1 MALTT
6 SARIGV
12 ALGVGQQRSTNKAN
26 VGIDHGMLKGYA
38 ERLMHTERRRFVVR
52 DFSGAKRPWVF
63 LNAFTEKKPDRGPRK
78 RNVSRL
84 RRLESKNFWWQNL
97 RHSIRQSLITL
108 QLMTPFRSYNSQ
120 LRYGLR

>member
-12 ALGVGQQRSTNKAN
+12 ALGVGQQRSTNKSN
-26 VGIDHGMLKGYA
+26 FGRDGGMLRGYA
-38 ERLMHTERRRFVVR
+38 ERLMDTERRRYVVH
-52 DFSGAKRPWVF
+52 DFSGAKRPWFF
-63 LNAFTEKKPDRGPRK
+63 LNPFDQTKKPAGPRK
-78 RNVSRL
+78 RCVSRL

-97 RHSIRQSLITL
+97 RHSIRLSWMTL
-108 QLMTPFRSYNSQ
+108 ESMTPFRSYRTQ